1 MDIKHGRGHIMA
13 SIIWERD
20 IHGLIRRRSHSEGVL
35 GNKLMVALTL
45 WPHNN
50 KIAFKKDISNGHR
63 AWKRS
68 MVIIIIKIGIYITK
82 VMTPPSK

>member
-1 MDIKHGRGHIMA
+1 MA

-45 WPHNN
+45 WPHHN
-50 KIAFKKDISNGHR
+50 KIAFKKMDIEHGKE
-63 AWKRS
+63 AWSSSSSRS
-68 MVIIIIKIGIYITK
+68 AFTLKK
-82 VMTPPSK
+82 

>member
-1 MDIKHGRGHIMA
+1 MDIKHGKDHIMV

-45 WPHNN
+45 WPHHNE
-50 KIAFKKDISNGHR
+50 IAFKKIFQMDIEHGKE
-63 AWKRS
+63 AWSSSSSRS
-68 MVIIIIKIGIYITK
+68 AFTLKK
-82 VMTPPSK
+82 